1 MPFPSQLG
9 GTMKPEIK
17 YIIQNA
23 LLEDGYLNDVTTDNL
38 IPSTKELTG
47 YFIAKEDGVLSGI
60 EIGKEVFLFID
71 ASLNLSI
78 FTQSGSLVKKGDI
91 IAEIHGKAASILKG
105 ERVSLNI
112 MQRMSGI
119 ATVTHKFV
127 SLVQGTNAKIL
138 DTRKTTPLVR
148 VLEKQAVVDGGGTN
162 HRYNLS
168 DMVLIKDNHI
178 AAVGGITKAVETA
191 RSKVGTSLKIEV
203 EVETK
208 DQFLE
213 AINTSADIIM
223 LDNMSNELTKELVEI
238 NQGKKLLEA
247 SGNMSLDRVKSVAE
261 TGVDYISV
269 GALTHSY
276 QSLDISLKFKK

>member
-1 MPFPSQLG
+1 
-9 GTMKPEIK
+9 MKPEIK

>member
-1 MPFPSQLG
+1 
-9 GTMKPEIK
+9 MKPEIK

-71 ASLNLSI
+71 PSLNLSI

-112 MQRMSGI
+112 IQRMSGI